1 MPEITD
7 EMDVPKIVA
16 QTLQDASD
24 GRQWEELSDDEQ
36 KKKESKCKKHLNTI
50 AVEKM
55 SIERLNYRNGLE
67 EICDWFL
74 HLN

>member
-1 MPEITD
+1 
-7 EMDVPKIVA
+7 MDVPKIVA
-16 QTLQDASD
+16 QTLQTASN
-24 GRQWEELSDDEQ
+24 GKQWEDLSVEEQ